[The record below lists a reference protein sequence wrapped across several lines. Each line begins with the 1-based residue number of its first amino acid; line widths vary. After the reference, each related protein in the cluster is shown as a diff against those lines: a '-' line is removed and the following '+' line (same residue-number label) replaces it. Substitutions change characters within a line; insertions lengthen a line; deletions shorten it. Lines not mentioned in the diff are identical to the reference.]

1 MSTIFVAVAAAA
13 LLIAATLAV
22 WRAWREAEARAVAE
36 EQARRE
42 AEARAVAE
50 EQARR
55 EAEARAVAEEQARRE
70 AEARAVAEEQAR
82 REAEARAV
90 AEEQARR
97 EAEAKARAQARAAK
111 EVESRKQAEARAEA
125 EARARRDAEARA
137 ARLGEKLSEERVNIA
152 QRVDEQTLVRALTRA
167 IPALAPERA
176 KRLNNQIEA
185 LARNRAQEAQLLED
199 LKAAAE
205 EAVRVEIKKKLD
217 KARSDA
223 EALNQR
229 LRHVLENDP
238 DLHGVRLS
246 LAWGVRVSTS
256 NKSKSEK

>member
-1 MSTIFVAVAAAA
+1 MEVWIPWIAALTLVAAA
-13 LLIAATLAV
+13 LA
-22 WRAWREAEARAVAE
+22 AWRRAAQEAAARAEAE

-55 EAEARAVAEEQARRE
+55 EAAARRA
-70 AEARAVAEEQAR
+70 AER
-82 REAEARAV
+82 
-90 AEEQARR
+90 
-97 EAEAKARAQARAAK
+97 
-111 EVESRKQAEARAEA
+111 
-125 EARARRDAEARA
+125 RA
-137 ARLGEKLSEERVNIA
+137 ARLGADLSEARCDVA